1 MLDMP
6 AGSLS
11 RCLVTG
17 ANGFIGSAL
26 VEHLQSVGWRARG
39 ALRQPCAASG
49 DWVQV
54 ASLDAKTDWREAL
67 QGCDAVV
74 HTAAR
79 AHVLREQ
86 LDDPLPELRRVNVEG
101 TLALA
106 EQALAAGVRRFV
118 FISSI
123 GVNGSV
129 CAAAFRDTDLP
140 APHSPYARSKFE
152 AEQGLRS
159 LLQGQPMELVIV
171 RPTLVYAAHAP
182 GNFARLL
189 KLVGSGIPLPLASL
203 DNRRSMIALSN
214 LVSLLV
220 TCLHHPAAAGE
231 LFLAA
236 DDGDISTADLV
247 RSLAQG
253 MGRRAHLWPMPIGLL
268 ALGARAIGKQA
279 LYTQLCDSLRVD
291 TSKARDLI
299 GWQPP
304 YGMREALIESGRL
317 YACRR
322 GFAH

>member
-1 MLDMP
+1 MLDVQ
-6 AGSLS
+6 AGSSS

-26 VEHLQSVGWRARG
+26 LEHLQAGGQQVRG
-39 ALRQPCAASG
+39 ALRQPCSAPG

-54 ASLDAKTDWREAL
+54 ASLDANTDWRQAL
-67 QGCDAVV
+67 QGCDVVV
-74 HTAAR
+74 HTAGR

-86 LDDPLPELRRVNVEG
+86 LDDPLPELRRANVDG

-106 EQALAAGVRRFV
+106 EQALAMGVRRFV

-123 GVNGSV
+123 GVNGAV
-129 CAAAFRDTDLP
+129 CASAFRETDLP
-140 APHSPYARSKFE
+140 APHSPYAQSKLE

-159 LLQGQPMELVIV
+159 LLRGQSMELVIV
-171 RPTLVYAAHAP
+171 RPALVYAAHAP

-189 KLVGSGIPLPLASL
+189 KLVGSGLPLPLASL

-214 LVSLLV
+214 LVSLLKA
-220 TCLHHPAAAGE
+220 CLHHPAAAGE

-236 DDGDISTADLV
+236 DDDDISTADLV
-247 RSLAQG
+247 RLLAQG
-253 MGRRAHLWPMPIGLL
+253 MGRKAYLWPMPIGLL
-268 ALGARAIGKQA
+268 ALGARLIGKQA

-291 TSKARDLI
+291 TSKARDVM

-304 YGMREALIESGRL
+304 YGMREALLESGRL

-322 GFAH
+322 GFAE